1 MLKNKKI
8 YVIPIFGFL
17 AMIVVTTILLKF
29 PICNNAKISIIDA
42 FFEATSMITA
52 TGSTVVDFSKQ
63 FTFLGQFICLL
74 AMQIGAI
81 GFMLF
86 FSLLFLVSKEKM
98 KLSDSLFLSN
108 EISSSNFS
116 SVKKKAKRIIHYTFV
131 IEFFGAWLL
140 AFRFVPI
147 YGMAKGL
154 WMSLFHSVSA
164 FCNVGADIIG
174 ASSFAGFRDDV
185 YLNIVL
191 IILMF
196 LGSLGYFVLE
206 DLTTWFC
213 TGKRNKRHTQSR
225 IIIDMSV
232 SLVVIGVLLIKM
244 FDPQLT
250 ILEALFEV
258 VTARNTGFFT
268 IDING
273 LHEINKLLVSII
285 MFIGGG
291 PGSNAGGIRVVVL
304 AILLLTTIANIRDRD
319 QVVAYYRNINDK
331 LIKKAVAIF
340 MIDALIV
347 FLGVIGIALT
357 EQQSVLDTVFYV
369 VSSFT
374 NTGLATFEMT
384 TLTDTG
390 KIISMLIMYIGRI
403 APITFVSLF
412 TPIDHKKSGIKYPD
426 IDLML

>member
-17 AMIVVTTILLKF
+17 AMIVITAILLKI
-29 PICNNAKISIIDA
+29 PVCNNAKISIMDA

-63 FTFLGQFICLL
+63 FTFLGQLVCLL

-86 FSLLFLVSKEKM
+86 FSLIFLVSKEKM

-108 EISSSNFS
+108 EVSTSNFS
-116 SVKKKAKRIIHYTFV
+116 SVKKKAKRIIRYTFV

-154 WMSLFHSVSA
+154 WMSVFHSVSA

-174 ASSFAGFRDDV
+174 ASSFAGFRGDV

-213 TGKRNKRHTQSR
+213 TGKRNKGHTQSR
-225 IIIDMSV
+225 IIVDMSI
-232 SLVVIGVLLIKM
+232 SLVVIGVFLIKV

-268 IDING
+268 VDINS
-273 LHEINKLLVSII
+273 LHEINKLLVSMI

-304 AILLLTTIANIRDRD
+304 TTVANIRDRE

-347 FLGVIGIALT
+347 FLGVVGIALT
-357 EQQSVLDTVFYV
+357 EQQNVLDTVFYV
-369 VSSFT
+369 ISTFS
-374 NTGLATFEMT
+374 NTGLSTFDLT
-384 TLTDTG
+384 TLTDVG
-390 KIISMLIMYIGRI
+390 KILSMIIMYIGRI